1 MNSLAKEKTILKGS
15 YKPQKEFASDVGK
28 IGYDYDPEL
37 SSMENKVFV
46 NRETGKPSIS
56 YRGSVT
62 ATDWLGNAKLALGFK
77 DPEAER
83 RIQLADKVK
92 AKYGDIDT
100 IYGDSRG
107 GLIAERAGEKTGA
120 KVVTYNKATLP
131 SDVFK
136 NIRQEQTDIRKE
148 KDIVSLPSYFQT
160 GGKKITKK
168 DTSIFP
174 TLLSA
179 HSIS

>member
-1 MNSLAKEKTILKGS
+1 MNDTKTILKGS
-15 YKPQKEFASDVGK
+15 YKPQRQFAEDVGK

-77 DPEAER
+77 DPEAEK

-92 AKYGDIDT
+92 AKYGNIDT

-136 NIRQEQTDIRKE
+136 KIREEQTDIRVKG
-148 KDIVSLPSYFQT
+148 DVVSAPSYFQS
-160 GGKKITKK
+160 GGQKKEIKAT
-168 DTSIFP
+168 FP
-174 TLLSA
+174 FLGALPA
-179 HSIS
+179 HSTENL

>member
-1 MNSLAKEKTILKGS
+1 MDDLKTIFQGS
-15 YKPQKEFASDVGK
+15 YKPQREFAEDVSK

-37 SSMENKVFV
+37 SSMENKVFI
-46 NRETGKPSIS
+46 NKETGKPSIA

-62 ATDWLGNAKLALGFK
+62 ANDWLGNAKLALGFK
-77 DPEAER
+77 DQEAEK

-92 AKYGDIDT
+92 AKYGDIET
-100 IYGDSRG
+100 IYGHSRG

-120 KVVTYNKATLP
+120 KVITYNKATLP
-131 SDVFK
+131 EDVFK
-136 NIRQEQTDIRKE
+136 KIRPEQQDIRK
-148 KDIVSLPSYFQT
+148 KTDIISLPSYFQS
-160 GGKKITKK
+160 GGQKITKS

-174 TLLSA
+174 TFLSA